1 LFITAIVPLCNALT
15 LSAFGTDRTCYKG
28 RIKMLFDDRLGTV
41 LRHRPGGVTAAKTQY
56 RQLLDLLGT
65 LPSEARGDAVD
76 AAYLRLTELGEQIE
90 TADKLDMVCDPGL
103 RLRSPR
109 LVAVLAASDAR
120 LASATIHA
128 ARLSD
133 REWLDLIPALPV
145 PARQFLRRRDD
156 LGPEARGLLDAL
168 GVHDQ
173 ALPPAEPAVAEEERV
188 PLAEVVTEPAPRTEG
203 TQGIAALVKR
213 IEAFRKARVPA
224 QAAND
229 GQAPRLPLGEDA
241 LPGAVREVRAFDFAC
256 DAEGRITWADPG
268 VAPMTVGL
276 SLTAGDDAEARAL
289 ARAIRRLLPL
299 RAARRQL
306 SGAPAVVGN
315 WQIDAM
321 PWFDAA
327 GGRLAGWRGRFR
339 RLPEAALAAPVSAAA
354 GEADRIRQ
362 LLHELK
368 TPVNAIQGY
377 AEAMQQ
383 GLFGPIGHEYRAM
396 SADIAS
402 DAARIL
408 AGFEE
413 LERLARLDSG
423 AMELE
428 PGLCDL
434 GDMAVATAARL
445 RPHTFAR
452 RIFFDVQLGEGPLIV
467 PIAPLE
473 AERLLWRLLATL
485 AGAATPG
492 ERLRLRLRR
501 RGDQVRL
508 RLQLPAALAARSDEE
523 LFRASTPAASGAQS
537 LGNLSSGNFGGGFAL
552 RLAAAEARAGGG
564 ELVRR
569 GDKLRLSLAGLT
581 EPALV
586 HSHGADTAGPRMAVP
601 D

>member
-1 LFITAIVPLCNALT
+1 
-15 LSAFGTDRTCYKG
+15 
-28 RIKMLFDDRLGTV
+28 MLFDDRLGTV

-65 LPSEARGDAVD
+65 LPSEARGEAVD
-76 AAYLRLTELGEQIE
+76 AAYLRVAELGARIE
-90 TADKLDMVCDPGL
+90 TSDKLEMIGDPGL

-109 LVAVLAASDAR
+109 LIALLTAEDAPLAAATIRAAR
-120 LASATIHA
+120 LA
-128 ARLSD
+128 D
-133 REWLDLIPALPV
+133 REWLDLIPALPI
-145 PARQFLRRRDD
+145 PARRFLRLRED

-168 GVHDQ
+168 GIHDQ
-173 ALPPAEPAVAEEERV
+173 ALPQAEPAIAKEEQLAASAVA
-188 PLAEVVTEPAPRTEG
+188 AEPIIRSESA
-203 TQGIAALVKR
+203 QGIAALVKR
-213 IEAFRKARVPA
+213 IEAFRKTRVPSE
-224 QAAND
+224 AAND
-229 GQAPRLPLGEDA
+229 GQAPRLPLGEEA
-241 LPGAVREVRAFDFAC
+241 FSSAPREVLAFDFAC

-268 VAPMTVGL
+268 VAPMIVGL
-276 SLTAGDDAEARAL
+276 TLTAGDDAEARAI

-299 RAARRQL
+299 RAARRKL
-306 SGAPAVVGN
+306 SGAPAIAGT
-315 WQIDAM
+315 WQIDAV
-321 PWFDAA
+321 PWFDPA

-339 RLPEAALAAPVSAAA
+339 RLPEAAQPAPASAAA
-354 GEADRIRQ
+354 GEADRIRE

-434 GDMAVATAARL
+434 GDIAVATAARL

-452 RIFFDVQLGEGPLIV
+452 RIFFDVQLGEGPLTV

-473 AERLLWRLLATL
+473 AERLLWRLFATL

-501 RGDQVRL
+501 RGDHVRL
-508 RLQLPAALAARSDEE
+508 RMQLPAALAARSDDE
-523 LFRASTPAASGAQS
+523 LFRASPPSSPGT
-537 LGNLSSGNFGGGFAL
+537 LSPSHLSPGNFGGGFAL

-581 EPALV
+581 EPALL
-586 HSHGADTAGPRMAVP
+586 HSHSVDTAGPRMAVP

>member
-1 LFITAIVPLCNALT
+1 
-15 LSAFGTDRTCYKG
+15 
-28 RIKMLFDDRLGTV
+28 MLFDDRLGTV
-41 LRHRPGGVTAAKTQY
+41 LRHRPGGVAAAKTQY

-65 LPSEARGDAVD
+65 LPSEARGEAVD
-76 AAYLRLTELGEQIE
+76 AAYLRLAELGEQIE
-90 TADKLDMVCDPGL
+90 TADKLEMVGDPGL

-109 LVAVLAASDAR
+109 LVALLATGEAR
-120 LASATIHA
+120 LASATIRA
-128 ARLSD
+128 ARLAD
-133 REWLDLIPALPV
+133 REWLDLIPAMPV
-145 PARQFLRRRDD
+145 PARQFLRLRDD
-156 LGPEARGLLDAL
+156 LGPESRALLDAL
-168 GVHDQ
+168 GIHDQ
-173 ALPPAEPAVAEEERV
+173 GLPPAEPAVAETRPADVAERRIER
-188 PLAEVVTEPAPRTEG
+188 ANRNESA
-203 TQGIAALVKR
+203 QGIAALVKR

-229 GQAPRLPLGEDA
+229 GQAPRLPLGEELFA
-241 LPGAVREVRAFDFAC
+241 GTPREVRAFDFAS
-256 DAEGRITWADPG
+256 DAEGRIVWADPG
-268 VAPMTVGL
+268 VAPMTVGM

-299 RAARRQL
+299 RAARRRL
-306 SGAPAVVGN
+306 SGAAAIAGD

-327 GGRLAGWRGRFR
+327 GGRLGGWRGRFR
-339 RLPEAALAAPVSAAA
+339 RLPKAALAAPVSSAAR
-354 GEADRIRQ
+354 EADRIRQ

-445 RPHTFAR
+445 RPHTLAR

-467 PIAPLE
+467 PIAPIE

-485 AGAATPG
+485 AAAAAPG

-501 RGDQVRL
+501 RGEQIRL
-508 RLQLPAALAARSDEE
+508 RMQLPAALAARSDKE
-523 LFRASTPAASGAQS
+523 LFGASLPAASGA
-537 LGNLSSGNFGGGFAL
+537 LSAGNFGGGFAL

-569 GDKLRLSLAGLT
+569 EDKLRLSLAGLT
-581 EPALV
+581 EPALL
-586 HSHGADTAGPRMAVP
+586 HSHAADTAGPRMAVP

>member
-1 LFITAIVPLCNALT
+1 
-15 LSAFGTDRTCYKG
+15 
-28 RIKMLFDDRLGTV
+28 MQFDDRLGTV
-41 LRHRPGGVTAAKTQY
+41 LRHRPGGPTAAKTQF

-65 LPSEARGDAVD
+65 LPSGARGTAVD
-76 AAYLRLTELGEQIE
+76 SAYLRLVELGDCIE
-90 TADKLDMVCDPGL
+90 VSDKLAMMGDPGL

-109 LVAVLAASDAR
+109 LVALLATGDAR
-120 LASATIHA
+120 LASAAIRA
-128 ARLSD
+128 ARLAD

-145 PARQFLRRRDD
+145 MARQFLRLRED

-168 GVHDQ
+168 GIHD
-173 ALPPAEPAVAEEERV
+173 AGLPPAEVAAREVTVREKATQEAPVREISGAA
-188 PLAEVVTEPAPRTEG
+188 AEAAARNEG
-203 TQGIAALVKR
+203 AQGIAALVKR
-213 IEAFRKARVPA
+213 IEAFRKTRAPIE
-224 QAAND
+224 AAND

-241 LPGAVREVRAFDFAC
+241 FPRAARVVRAFDFAC

-268 VAPMTVGL
+268 AAPMIVGH
-276 SLTAGDDAEARAL
+276 SLTAGDDTQARNL
-289 ARAIRRLLPL
+289 ARDIRRLQPL
-299 RAARRQL
+299 RAARRSL
-306 SGAPAVVGN
+306 AGAPAIAGD
-315 WQIDAM
+315 WQIDAA
-321 PWFDAA
+321 PWFDPA

-339 RLPEAALAAPVSAAA
+339 RLPPAVIAAPASAEA
-354 GEADRIRQ
+354 GEADRVRQ

-428 PGLCDL
+428 AGICDL

-445 RPHTFAR
+445 RPHTLAR
-452 RIFFDVQLGEGPLIV
+452 RIFFDVQLGEGPLTV
-467 PIAPLE
+467 PLAPIE

-501 RGDQVRL
+501 RDGHVRL
-508 RLQLPAALAARSDEE
+508 KLQLPAALANRSDED
-523 LFRASTPAASGAQS
+523 LFRVSPPASPGA
-537 LGNLSSGNFGGGFAL
+537 LSPCNFGGGFAL

-569 GDKLRLSLAGLT
+569 GDRLRLSLAGLT
-581 EPALV
+581 EPAML
-586 HSHGADTAGPRMAVP
+586 HSHGAETARSRTAVP
-601 D
+601 TEN

>member
-1 LFITAIVPLCNALT
+1 
-15 LSAFGTDRTCYKG
+15 
-28 RIKMLFDDRLGTV
+28 MQFDDRLGTV
-41 LRHRPGGVTAAKTQY
+41 LRHRPGGPTAAKTQF

-65 LPSEARGDAVD
+65 LPSEARGAAVD
-76 AAYLRLTELGEQIE
+76 SAYLRLAELGDQIE
-90 TADKLDMVCDPGL
+90 ASDKLQMVSDPGL

-109 LVAVLAASDAR
+109 LVALLAAGDAR
-120 LASATIHA
+120 LASATIRA
-128 ARLSD
+128 ARLAD

-145 PARQFLRRRDD
+145 AARQFLRLRDD

-168 GVHDQ
+168 GIHDTGL
-173 ALPPAEPAVAEEERV
+173 APAESTMAAVVTRELPVREV
-188 PLAEVVTEPAPRTEG
+188 PLREVLGAAEAATRNEG
-203 TQGIAALVKR
+203 AQGIAALVKR
-213 IEAFRKARVPA
+213 IEAFRKTRAPIE
-224 QAAND
+224 AAND

-241 LPGAVREVRAFDFAC
+241 FLRAARIVRAFDFTC

-268 VAPMTVGL
+268 VAPMIVGL
-276 SLTAGDDAEARAL
+276 SLISGDDAEARVL
-289 ARAIRRLLPL
+289 AREIRRLQPL
-299 RAARRQL
+299 RAARRSL
-306 SGAPAVVGN
+306 SGAPAITGD
-315 WQIDAM
+315 WQIDAA
-321 PWFDAA
+321 PWFDPA

-339 RLPEAALAAPVSAAA
+339 RLPDTAVAAPTSAAA

-413 LERLARLDSG
+413 LERLAQLDSG

-428 PGLCDL
+428 AGICDM

-445 RPHTFAR
+445 RPHTLAR
-452 RIFFDVQLGEGPLIV
+452 RIFFDVQLGEGPLTV
-467 PIAPLE
+467 PLAPIE

-485 AGAATPG
+485 AGAAAPG

-501 RGDQVRL
+501 RDGQVRL
-508 RLQLPAALAARSDEE
+508 KLQLPAALADRSDED
-523 LFRASTPAASGAQS
+523 LFRASPPASPGA
-537 LGNLSSGNFGGGFAL
+537 LSPGNFGGGFAL

-564 ELVRR
+564 EIVRR

-581 EPALV
+581 EPAML
-586 HSHGADTAGPRMAVP
+586 HSHGAETVRSRTAVP